1 MVFTSSMTSEIGW
14 KSVAWVYARLRVA
27 AGWTI
32 VLFQID
38 TTPYLTK
45 AADAGVGDL
54 ARLPGTRRT
63 CA

>member
-1 MVFTSSMTSEIGW
+1 MLWVA
-14 KSVAWVYARLRVA
+14 VAW
-27 AGWTI
+27 TM

-54 ARLPGTRRT
+54 SRLPGTRRT